1 MRKTALVAVPL
12 LLAAQSAFADQ
23 VGGNGALALA
33 ALVAEN
39 SPAVNAFNKLVMAR
53 MLNGNLA
60 FSYPAGQTIV
70 VNADSVVCRAS
81 NVDISAHSC
90 QLKFGGVTHSR
101 VGRRAHEIYATIAEI
116 GVFPDGAAGSVFEAV
131 SHLACTI
138 DPNVVKQ
145 RAGGGASCT
154 FTPGP

>member
-1 MRKTALVAVPL
+1 MRKAALVAVPL

-23 VGGNGALALA
+23 AAGNGALALA

-39 SPAVNAFNKLVMAR
+39 SPAVSLFNKNIMAR

-60 FSYPAGQTIV
+60 FSYPPSHTIV

-90 QLKFGGVTHSR
+90 QLKFGAVTR
-101 VGRRAHEIYATIAEI
+101 NLRGRRAHELYATIAEI